1 MNNTDQKKSLFLCCV
16 LQEKIF
22 MLFVFKKMWPSC
34 PHKIPCVC
42 LPIAG
47 SRRTKLV
54 VRTTTYC
61 KIKFLVVLCCKKII
75 FIEYVDIIR
84 NFVCAH
90 AVF

>member
-1 MNNTDQKKSLFLCCV
+1 MIVVFLWAELRERKKHFNLSTLYVQWQDELCLQILQNGNTKYKLFSY
-16 LQEKIF
+16 F
-22 MLFVFKKMWPSC
+22 LFEF
-34 PHKIPCVC
+34 
-42 LPIAG
+42 L
-47 SRRTKLV
+47 
-54 VRTTTYC
+54 C